1 MQKETSMQN
10 AVAPSCRALSR
21 RSLALMGMSAAL
33 WPGLARAAYPD
44 APVKWIVAYAAG
56 GGSDTLARLLAVRM
70 AEGLGKPV
78 VIDNRPGA
86 ATNIG
91 AEAAARAA
99 ADGYTLLTADNGTL
113 VFNPALFRHLPYDPD
128 KDFRPVGGIARFH
141 LVLAVKK
148 DSALRDFDALLT
160 QGKNRPGS
168 IDYASPGIGSPHHLA
183 MERLARSAG
192 ARFNHVPYRGAAPA
206 LNDLL
211 AGVVEAAVTDT
222 VAGGEALR
230 SGMARP
236 VAVFSASRHPGFPD
250 LPTVAEAAGLEK
262 FEAYAWQSLMVPR
275 ATPDAVAA
283 RLTAELDTALADPA
297 IQRRFREIGVEPLP
311 ATPQE
316 VQAILAADRAV
327 WVPLIRGLGIALD

>member
-1 MQKETSMQN
+1 MTSTT
-10 AVAPSCRALSR
+10 PLPRRTAL
-21 RSLALMGMSAAL
+21 LAAL
-33 WPGLARAAYPD
+33 GTVLQPVAARAAYPE

-56 GGSDTLARLLAVRM
+56 GGTDTLARLLAIPM

-99 ADGYTLLTADNGTL
+99 PDGYTVLSADNGTMVL
-113 VFNPALFRHLPYDPD
+113 NPALFQRLPYDPD
-128 KDFRPVGGIARFH
+128 RDFRPLGGIARFH

-148 DSALRDFDALLT
+148 DSAFPDIQSFMT
-160 QGKNRPGS
+160 VGKEKPGS

-183 MERLARSAG
+183 MERLARSTG
-192 ARFNHVPYRGAAPA
+192 TRFSHVPYRGAAPA

-230 SGMARP
+230 SGMVRP
-236 VAVFSASRHPGFPD
+236 IAVFSAKRQPGFPD
-250 LPTVAEAAGLEK
+250 LPTVGEAMGLRS
-262 FEAYAWQSLMVPR
+262 FEAYAWQSLVAPK
-275 ATPDAVAA
+275 ATPDAVAE
-283 RLTAELDTALADPA
+283 RLTAELRNALAQES
-297 IQRRFREIGVEPLP
+297 IQRKFREIGVEPLQASP
-311 ATPQE
+311 AE
-316 VQAILAADRAV
+316 VQAMLAADRAI
-327 WVPLIRGLGIALD
+327 WVPLIRELGITLD